1 VEQPPACES
10 LLRPNPKTR
19 RGIGGGP
26 EEAAEAAASELHL
39 GADQSLL
46 AARLFFLVVKEPG
59 LK

>member
-1 VEQPPACES
+1 LE
-10 LLRPNPKTR
+10 
-19 RGIGGGP
+19 GGA